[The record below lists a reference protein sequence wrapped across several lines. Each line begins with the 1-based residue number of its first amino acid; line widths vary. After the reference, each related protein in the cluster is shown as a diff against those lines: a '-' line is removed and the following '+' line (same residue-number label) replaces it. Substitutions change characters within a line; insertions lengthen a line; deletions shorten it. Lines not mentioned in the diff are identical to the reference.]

1 MYWTKKKT
9 EHDNTQREIEECIS
23 AFIFVKENGHFASMI
38 RALACFLVGENTE
51 KKKGLS
57 CCENKQELEFGET
70 REMR

>member
-1 MYWTKKKT
+1 VYWAKKKT
-9 EHDNTQREIEECIS
+9 DHNSTQGGIEECIS

-51 KKKGLS
+51 KNKGLS

>member
-1 MYWTKKKT
+1 MYTG
-9 EHDNTQREIEECIS
+9 CIP
-23 AFIFVKENGHFASMI
+23 AFIFVKKNGHFASMI

-57 CCENKQELEFGET
+57 CRENKQELEFGET